1 MKKSKEE
8 IEGLGNLYLIN
19 ETREKVEDD
28 IPEVYT
34 QDDIIKAVAW
44 GYDAG
49 LHADRWHYPSKGEYP
64 KDDEEVLCCFYG
76 LTSFKVGWYDITDQ
90 SWCFHSSIIYPK
102 GGADNIIAWQYIV
115 PPKEE
120 A

>member
-28 IPEVYT
+28 IPDVYT

-44 GYDAG
+44 GYDEGFYDATK
-49 LHADRWHYPSKGEYP
+49 WHYPSKGEYP
-64 KDDEEVLCCFYG
+64 IEDDLVLCLQSDGTIPFIGVY
-76 LTSFKVGWYDITDQ
+76 SNNKWFNWYTK
-90 SWCFHSSIIYPK
+90 FIYEFEPK
-102 GGADNIIAWQYIV
+102 CWQYIV
-115 PPKEE
+115 PPKESV
-120 A
+120 

>member
-1 MKKSKEE
+1 MKSKEE

-19 ETREKVEDD
+19 ETRKWVEDD

-44 GYDAG
+44 GYDEGVYDATK
-49 LHADRWHYPSKGEYP
+49 WHYPSKGELPP
-64 KDDEEVLCCFYG
+64 KWGFYLVTLEYSDKRFVTLASWHELEHKWHG
-76 LTSFKVGWYDITDQ
+76 FNGEWYN
-90 SWCFHSSIIYPK
+90 P
-102 GGADNIIAWQYIV
+102 IAWMPLPD